1 MDLAKAEAE
10 SMSRDQ
16 HRSHH
21 GSHEH
26 VDKIHRRP
34 TTTSKPNPSERNT
47 HTTTHRQ
54 ENSSQ
59 IRRASS
65 CRNCGGPYP
74 HQNGRCPAIGSKC
87 NYCHKDNHFI
97 TVCRKRL
104 QSGQRQVREIY
115 AELDSESLGRDS
127 NAEEEYLYG
136 LSVNA
141 IGNKKV
147 PLL

>member
-1 MDLAKAEAE
+1 MGLAKAQVE

-16 HRSHH
+16 HGSHH
-21 GSHEH
+21 GLHEH

-54 ENSSQ
+54 ENSCQ

-74 HQNGRCPAIGSKC
+74 HQNGRCPAIGSEC
-87 NYCHKDNHFI
+87 NYCHKDNHLI
-97 TVCRKRL
+97 AVCRK
-104 QSGQRQVREIY
+104 S
-115 AELDSESLGRDS
+115 
-127 NAEEEYLYG
+127 
-136 LSVNA
+136 
-141 IGNKKV
+141 
-147 PLL
+147 

>member
-1 MDLAKAEAE
+1 MDLAKAQAE
-10 SMSRDQ
+10 SMSRDP
-16 HRSHH
+16 H
-21 GSHEH
+21 GLHEP

-34 TTTSKPNPSERNT
+34 KTTSKPNPSERNT

-87 NYCHKDNHFI
+87 NYCHKDNHLI
-97 TVCRKRL
+97 AVCRKRL
-104 QSGQRQVREIY
+104 QSGQRQVREIN
-115 AELDSESLGRDS
+115 AELDFESLDGDS
-127 NAEEEYLYG
+127 NSGEEYLRIICKRYRQ
-136 LSVNA
+136 
-141 IGNKKV
+141 
-147 PLL
+147 